1 MPFVKNPSD
10 CLSIGIS
17 TSRPEA
23 LFLEIFLIFYSKFL
37 TVTGLEENVS
47 CVKYFLSI
55 LVILGWF

>member
-1 MPFVKNPSD
+1 MQFVKNPSD
-10 CLSIGIS
+10 YLNIGIG

-47 CVKYFLSI
+47 CIKYFLSI